1 MSNTIELEPDPLS
14 IKRFLG
20 LLLLSI
26 ALILSISTLTNKRIN
41 LDSKRVSLYLQT
53 VEPQVYAD
61 NVPDVLLPEKLP
73 EPPKEPEPVVVVETP
88 PPVAEAPIVAPE
100 PPKPVVKP
108 KPSARP
114 ITGNKLS
121 WLQASNI
128 PEADWAEADWLIQ
141 KESSWRPN
149 AQNPKS
155 TAYGLKQ
162 FLDSTWAGVGCTKA
176 EAIGNPVYQLNCGQ
190 KYVMARYGSW
200 AEAKAFWAV
209 NHWY

>member
-1 MSNTIELEPDPLS
+1 MSTQTIELEPPLS
-14 IKRFLG
+14 VRRFLG

-26 ALILSISTLTNKRIN
+26 ALILSISTVTDKRIT
-41 LDSKRVSLYLQT
+41 LDTSINSIKLKSIGT
-53 VEPQVYAD
+53 PVYAEA
-61 NVPDVLLPEKLP
+61 VPEILVPAKAP
-73 EPPKEPEPVVVVETP
+73 EPISEPKPAEVVQVP
-88 PPVAEAPIVAPE
+88 PPVVEAPVVAPE
-100 PPKPVVKP
+100 PPKPVAKP
-108 KPSARP
+108 KPVARP

-128 PEADWAEADWLIQ
+128 PEADWPEADWLIQ

-155 TAYGLKQ
+155 TAFGLKQ

-200 AEAKAFWAV
+200 GEAKAFWSV